1 MWNIVNF
8 LAGGITSLF
17 SKVIK
22 KEKIKK
28 AKEQLDTLPT
38 AGPDGIPVPDK
49 QNAYISWLKSY
60 AIAKEILISIEVS
73 EVSYHH
79 HQNRHYHQQ
88 QQTWYLGHE

>member
-28 AKEQLDTLPT
+28 AKEQLDTLQI
-38 AGPDGIPVPDK
+38 AGLDGIAVPDTSGTFFQVPNPSRPENWK
-49 QNAYISWLKSY
+49 WLG
-60 AIAKEILISIEVS
+60 
-73 EVSYHH
+73 
-79 HQNRHYHQQ
+79 
-88 QQTWYLGHE
+88 TG

>member
-28 AKEQLDTLPT
+28 AKEQLDTIPI
-38 AGPDGIPVPDK
+38 AGLDGIPVPDT
-49 QNAYISWLKSY
+49 SG
-60 AIAKEILISIEVS
+60 
-73 EVSYHH
+73 
-79 HQNRHYHQQ
+79 
-88 QQTWYLGHE
+88 TFF